1 MICCPRSGQGGLGNP
16 GHQGLIGP
24 GHVWIVVSNTLKLV
38 LLLETGIDF
47 PKEPGLTQI
56 CTVHEIYMEEVERL
70 LWSPG
75 GGGHHLQRTGA
86 PCWPFVSFHFRCLSL
101 QLLLILHT

>member
-1 MICCPRSGQGGLGNP
+1 MSGQGGLGNP
-16 GHQGLIGP
+16 GHQGFIDIDP

-56 CTVHEIYMEEVERL
+56 CTVHAIYM
-70 LWSPG
+70 
-75 GGGHHLQRTGA
+75 
-86 PCWPFVSFHFRCLSL
+86 
-101 QLLLILHT
+101 